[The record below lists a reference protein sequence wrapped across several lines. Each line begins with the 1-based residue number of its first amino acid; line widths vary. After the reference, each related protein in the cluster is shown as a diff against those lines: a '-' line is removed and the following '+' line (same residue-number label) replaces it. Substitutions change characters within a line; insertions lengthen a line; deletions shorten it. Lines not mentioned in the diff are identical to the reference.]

1 MNKKLISAVSVVS
14 LISTLFIAVEAKAEQ
29 QAPTVAI
36 LDTALDTSLPIFKDK
51 IAYEVCVLEWASC
64 PNGQKFMEG
73 AGSAV
78 LSSDIISKNGFDHG
92 TQMASVAVATNPNIK
107 IVFVRIIGNNT
118 SGLRQPTGE
127 AGVALALKWVLD
139 NKSRFNIQSVAMSQ
153 ANHAILRTSMDYC
166 PTTAMVRGMVSS
178 LVSSGTPVFFAAGN
192 MRDLSRLSWPACIDD
207 SISIG
212 MADQYEQI
220 DNYSNFDKDKLDF
233 YAVGNMQVAVPG
245 GSVKNAAGSSISTQV
260 AAATWAGIKYSNPSL
275 TYQQV
280 IELLNKNSKPIVGA
294 RGQYGKLI
302 SSMPSVIAPSAPVV
316 TKPIAPVTKTAEQLA
331 AEAKAALT
339 IEANKAIA
347 EAEAKYQAEVKVAA
361 DKLAAIK
368 LEWAKK
374 ING

>member
-1 MNKKLISAVSVVS
+1 MNKKLISAVSVLS
-14 LISTLFIAVEAKAEQ
+14 LLSTLFIAVEAKAEQ

-73 AGSAV
+73 TGSAV
-78 LSSDIISKNGFDHG
+78 LPSNIISANGFDHG
-92 TQMASVAVATNPNIK
+92 TQMASVAIATNPNIK

-118 SGLRQPTGE
+118 SGFRQPTGE

-153 ANHAILRTSMDYC
+153 ANHAILRTLTDYC
-166 PTTAMVRGMVSS
+166 PTTTMVRGMVSS

-207 SISIG
+207 SISVG

-220 DNYSNFDKDKLDF
+220 DNYSNFDKDKLDY
-233 YAVGNMQVAVPG
+233 YAIGNMKVMVPG
-245 GSVKNAAGSSISTQV
+245 GLVKNAAGSSISTQV

-280 IELLNKNSKPIVGA
+280 IEILNKNSKPIVGA

-302 SSMPSVIAPSAPVV
+302 TSAPAVIAPSVPIVNVPV
-316 TKPIAPVTKTAEQLA
+316 AKTPEQIA
-331 AEAKAALT
+331 AEAKALLLA
-339 IEANKAIA
+339 EASKAIS
-347 EAEAKYQAEVKVAA
+347 EAEMRYQAEIKLAA
-361 DKLAAIK
+361 DKLAAVK